1 MCKNAQQSDNFV
13 DDFIFMKYFA
23 AKSARQNKGHEQE
36 DLKEEAS
43 KPYLDQKHGWQARR
57 SLDPEYY
64 RNVELEVWEDSKN
77 GELNQ
82 GVIHQQLKFSRS
94 HNF

>member
-1 MCKNAQQSDNFV
+1 MVTKC
-13 DDFIFMKYFA
+13 FA

-57 SLDPEYY
+57 SLDPELY

-77 GELNQ
+77 GELSQ
-82 GVIHQQLKFSRS
+82 GVIHHPLKFSCS
-94 HNF
+94 HNFQSCHPKP